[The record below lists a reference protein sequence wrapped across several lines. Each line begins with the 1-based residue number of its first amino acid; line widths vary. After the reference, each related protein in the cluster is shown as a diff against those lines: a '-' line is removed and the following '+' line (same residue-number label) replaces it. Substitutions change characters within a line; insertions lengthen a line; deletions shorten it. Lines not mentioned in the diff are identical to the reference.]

1 MQPIDYTIPR
11 MQMPDLGQAFMRG
24 IQIRDMFNAQNAQK
38 RNEEVKSEFGKLLNQ
53 YGSAGEALKNL
64 KSSKYAADLYEP
76 LSNAYQMEVQQSRL
90 PLDMETAKL
99 GLTQL
104 KNKQLQEFSAPL
116 IKEFLKR
123 SQGERLDAFQPT
135 LEALKNTGMEINPQ
149 WVEQGYTPEVGQQLE
164 MMSSLSNATQDG
176 DSDIRKYQYFKD
188 LTPEEQNR
196 FLLLKR
202 AQQMVNTGAEI
213 GVVNPLTQEVK
224 KVADVTLKPGE
235 QQKINIAGEKLD
247 LERQKNER
255 EVAKATRED
264 SAALEKHK
272 QMMLAKESEI
282 ESMKQFSGKAK
293 NLFGKDLKG
302 NYGAT
307 KVGRLVPGTEW
318 ANISAE
324 IDNLVNSG
332 VIQSMMEMKRN
343 SPTGSTGFGALSE
356 KEMGVIQS
364 AFSIL
369 NDRNITPEKAKEA
382 LKQIYTNIDKYI
394 SKIEKYNGV
403 SVDTPGVSPKKSSG
417 DKKDYGAEYGF

>member
-1 MQPIDYTIPR
+1 ME
-11 MQMPDLGQAFMRG
+11 AK
-24 IQIRDMFNAQNAQK
+24 QNQ
-38 RNEEVKSEFGKLLNQ
+38 
-53 YGSAGEALKNL
+53 
-64 KSSKYAADLYEP
+64 
-76 LSNAYQMEVQQSRL
+76 L
-90 PLDMETAKL
+90 PLEMESAKL

-104 KNKQLQEFSAPL
+104 KNKQLQDFSAPL

-135 LEALKNTGMEINPQ
+135 LEALKNTGMDINPQ

-164 MMSSLSNATQDG
+164 MLSAQGDISQPNTPMSVQEYAYFNA
-176 DSDIRKYQYFKD
+176 
-188 LTPEEQNR
+188 LPPVEQEK
-196 FLLLKR
+196 FLNLKR
-202 AQQMVNTGAEI
+202 AQQMVNMGGSVGTY
-213 GVVNPLTQEVK
+213 NPLTKEVSK
-224 KVADVTLKPGE
+224 IADVTLKPGE
-235 QQKINIAGEKLD
+235 AEKIAIAGEKLNID
-247 LERQKNER
+247 RQKNER
-255 EVAKATRED
+255 EAAKATRED

-307 KVGRLVPGTEW
+307 KAGRLVPGTEW

-403 SVDTPGVSPKKSSG
+403 SVDTPEVSPKKSGG